1 MPTLSRKEADEFDR
15 GYTREYG
22 GDMSTFFMFVSRLV
36 SAPALINR
44 PRGTQ
49 AGLLSTVNPAFIID
63 IQSKLGPDPNEMTAV
78 CTQVP

>member
-22 GDMSTFFMFVSRLV
+22 GDMSTFFMFVIRLV
-36 SAPALINR
+36 LINR